1 MRRKHRAMV
10 NVSTSHVGD
19 LSAKPTHVF
28 GWSVQNNLV
37 KTVRAVEL
45 LLGIP
50 VEGYAALPPMPPGTD
65 MCTRL
70 VIAYKNNSSGLFRP
84 KSAVFRAVEEAC
96 FIFPGIIQQLGWVPD
111 YDSCHGCTALTTRPV
126 FPPLAALKL

>member
-1 MRRKHRAMV
+1 MV
-10 NVSTSHVGD
+10 NVSTSHVGG
-19 LSAKPTHVF
+19 LSAKHIHVF
-28 GWSVQNNLV
+28 GWSVQKNFV

-50 VEGYAALPPMPPGTD
+50 VEGYAALPHMPGDAD

-70 VIAYKNNSSGLFRP
+70 DIAYKTDSSGLFRP
-84 KSAVFRAVEEAC
+84 KSAVVSALREAC

-111 YDSCHGCTALTTRPV
+111 YDSCHRYTALTTRPV
-126 FPPLAALKL
+126 FPPSATL